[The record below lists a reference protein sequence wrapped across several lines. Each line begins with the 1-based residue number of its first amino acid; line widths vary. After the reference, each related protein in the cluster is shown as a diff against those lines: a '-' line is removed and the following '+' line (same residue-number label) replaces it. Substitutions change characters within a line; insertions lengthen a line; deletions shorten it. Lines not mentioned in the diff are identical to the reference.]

1 MSLFPKGL
9 HVERLVLSVVMLR
22 GNGLLRVG
30 VQWEF
35 VIVLCQ
41 LLAELGF
48 FDVISFSCI
57 CSHHCDPLAMRLS
70 ASQIY
75 ASAVSLNHQNHESTI
90 IPLVAYLVSANLP

>member
-1 MSLFPKGL
+1 MFPKGL
-9 HVERLVLSVVMLR
+9 NVERLVLSVVMMR

-35 VIVLCQ
+35 VIVLCH
-41 LLAELGF
+41 LLSGTRS

-75 ASAVSLNHQNHESTI
+75 ASAVPLNRQNHESNI
-90 IPLVAYLVSANLP
+90 IPLVGYLISANLP